1 MPLPQKYYLYQ
12 YYNDKFIGQL
22 ITYEDLLYNYKNESY
37 NIRFNYES
45 NFNKNINIY
54 IDKKL
59 IIEKYQNE
67 HMDTDFDTS
76 TNNDINNNNSI
87 INEYKIK
94 IYNKPKKYE
103 DIFVTLCT
111 NLFSNLIR
119 NFNYNLI

>member
-1 MPLPQKYYLYQ
+1 
-12 YYNDKFIGQL
+12 
-22 ITYEDLLYNYKNESY
+22 
-37 NIRFNYES
+37 
-45 NFNKNINIY
+45 
-54 IDKKL
+54 
-59 IIEKYQNE
+59 
-67 HMDTDFDTS
+67 MDTDFDTS

-119 NFNYNLI
+119 NLNYNLI